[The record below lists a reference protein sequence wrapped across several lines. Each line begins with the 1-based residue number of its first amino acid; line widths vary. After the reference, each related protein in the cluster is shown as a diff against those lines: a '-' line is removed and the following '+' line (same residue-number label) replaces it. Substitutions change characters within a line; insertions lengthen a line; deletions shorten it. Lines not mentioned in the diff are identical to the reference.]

1 MVRIVDG
8 MFESCIGPGRC
19 RALGR
24 LKKMVGCLTSLI
36 ISMSSASVG
45 FCPRE
50 RMTVPSSLVVIV
62 PEDHQRSER
71 LRTARD

>member
-24 LKKMVGCLTSLI
+24 LKKVGWMSYLI
-36 ISMSSASVG
+36 DHIHELSFGGVLSEGTHDSSKLLGGDCS
-45 FCPRE
+45 
-50 RMTVPSSLVVIV
+50 
-62 PEDHQRSER
+62 
-71 LRTARD
+71 